1 MKSYAAIDRIEGKYA
16 VCEVEY
22 VNIDESLKLKFSEKR
37 IEMIDIPM
45 SIINGLVGE
54 VKEGDILVVEHE
66 EDEIMCI
73 YNKDDKEKQRRNDII
88 RKIIENL

>member
-22 VNIDESLKLKFSEKR
+22 VNVDESLKLKFSEKR
-37 IEMIDIPM
+37 TEMIDIPM
-45 SIINGLVGE
+45 STINGLVGE